1 MIVENDD
8 LYGDGVNI
16 AARLQAV
23 GEPGEICISA
33 NVYEQVRRKVEASFD
48 DLGAMALKNIS
59 EPVRVYRVSAGSSK
73 AKEAPNL
80 PLPAK
85 PSIAVLPFTDMSGER
100 EQDMFVDGL
109 TEDLI
114 TDLSR
119 SKELFVIARHSTF
132 AYKGRS
138 MDVRLIARDLG
149 VRYVLE
155 GSARR
160 AQDRIRINVQLIDAI
175 EGGHFWADRLTVASR
190 TFSPCRTR

>member
-1 MIVENDD
+1 
-8 LYGDGVNI
+8 
-16 AARLQAV
+16 
-23 GEPGEICISA
+23 
-33 NVYEQVRRKVEASFD
+33 
-48 DLGAMALKNIS
+48 MALKNIS

-149 VRYVLE
+149 VRYVLR
-155 GSARR
+155 GKR
-160 AQDRIRINVQLIDAI
+160 AACSGPHSHQRA
-175 EGGHFWADRLTVASR
+175 ADRRNRGRPSLGRPVR
-190 TFSPCRTR
+190 P